1 MDQRIV
7 RKNGLRGP
15 LSEYAGSH
23 ARRAT
28 IQSAG
33 AGAMIK

>member
-7 RKNGLRGP
+7 RKMARGGP

-28 IQSAG
+28 IQSAVQ
-33 AGAMIK
+33 AL